1 MKRFLLATMA
11 LATVMSVSAGN
22 DTKKPQIIGGNFEKW
37 HTAKYNEFTSQE
49 PDGWH
54 SFMSAKPTM
63 SLFANACKNTHTYTS
78 NEVRPGSTGS
88 LSVKLTSGIVKVGIS
103 VPANGTLTT
112 GRLIAGSA
120 TASSTKNN
128 STSDPSSTEKDGAG
142 NPFYAPLT
150 ARPDSIVAWVKFK
163 QGTLKDKHKNYKYAT
178 ISAIIHDNTKY
189 QDPEDKTY
197 NNVVAKAQ
205 NAKIESNDFKWQ
217 RISIPF
223 DYESYKANNVDPHNI
238 LITFSTNA
246 EPGVASTDAQNPD
259 VMYIDDVELVY
270 NDYYTDDL
278 VISANGTPAPAQKAT
293 ITVTKYLDSTYNM
306 MLKNFSFGEGE
317 DALLIG
323 DVTMSNITGK
333 EENGAITFE
342 TEQDAIITNGGEI
355 AEMLEGKIP
364 LKMKGILKDGKLK
377 ALITLEVFGQN
388 IKADFG
394 GYESG
399 TVGING
405 ITTSTTTA
413 NGAIYDLSGRQL
425 KTMQKGINIVRG
437 KDGKMIKVMK

>member
-1 MKRFLLATMA
+1 MKRFLLATIA

-54 SFMSAKPTM
+54 SFMSAKPGDG
-63 SLFANACKNTHTYTS
+63 LLGEACKNTHTYTS

-88 LSVKLTSGIVKVGIS
+88 HSVKLTSGIVKVGFS

-112 GRLIAGSA
+112 GRLIAGAA

-163 QGTLKDKHKNYKYAT
+163 QGTLKDKDKDYKYAT
-178 ISAIIHDNTKY
+178 ISAIIHNNTKY

-197 NNVVAKAQ
+197 KNVVAKAQ
-205 NAKIESNDFKWQ
+205 NAKIESNGFKWQ

-223 DYESYKANNVDPHNI
+223 DYESYKANNVEPHNI

-246 EPGVASTDAQNPD
+246 KPGVASKDADNPD

-270 NDYYTDDL
+270 NDYYTDNL
-278 VISANGTPAPAQKAT
+278 VISCDGEVAPAQQTT
-293 ITVTKYLDSTYNM
+293 ITVTKYLDGTYNM
-306 MLKNFSFGEGE
+306 MLKNFSFGE
-317 DALLIG
+317 LLIG

-342 TEQDAIITNGGEI
+342 IEQDAIITNGGEI
-355 AEMLEGKIP
+355 AGMLEGKIP

-377 ALITLEVFGQN
+377 ALITLEVFGQD

>member
-54 SFMSAKPTM
+54 SFMSAKPGNST
-63 SLFANACKNTHTYTS
+63 LGNACKNTHTYTS

-163 QGTLKDKHKNYKYAT
+163 QGTLKDKDKDYKYAT

-197 NNVVAKAQ
+197 KNVVAKAQ
-205 NAKIESNDFKWQ
+205 NAKIESNGFKWQ

-223 DYESYKANNVDPHNI
+223 DYESYKANNVEPHNI

-246 EPGVASTDAQNPD
+246 KPGVASKDADNPD

-270 NDYYTDDL
+270 NDYYTDNL
-278 VISANGTPAPAQKAT
+278 VISCDGEVAPAQQTT
-293 ITVTKYLDSTYNM
+293 ITVTKYLDGTYNM
-306 MLKNFSFGEGE
+306 MLKNFSFGEGNE
-317 DALLIG
+317 ALLIG

-333 EENGAITFE
+333 EENGAITLE
-342 TEQDAIITNGGEI
+342 KKQDAIITMVE
-355 AEMLEGKIP
+355 
-364 LKMKGILKDGKLK
+364 
-377 ALITLEVFGQN
+377 
-388 IKADFG
+388 
-394 GYESG
+394 
-399 TVGING
+399 
-405 ITTSTTTA
+405 
-413 NGAIYDLSGRQL
+413 
-425 KTMQKGINIVRG
+425 
-437 KDGKMIKVMK
+437 

>member
-54 SFMSAKPTM
+54 SFMSAKPGNST
-63 SLFANACKNTHTYTS
+63 LGNACKNTHTYTS

-163 QGTLKDKHKNYKYAT
+163 QGTLKDKDKDYKYAT

-197 NNVVAKAQ
+197 KNVVAKAQ
-205 NAKIESNDFKWQ
+205 NAKIESNGFKWQ

-223 DYESYKANNVDPHNI
+223 DYESYKANNVEPHNI

-246 EPGVASTDAQNPD
+246 KPGVASKDADNPD

-270 NDYYTDDL
+270 NDYYTDNL
-278 VISANGTPAPAQKAT
+278 VISCDGEVAPAQQTT
-293 ITVTKYLDSTYNM
+293 ITVTKYLDGTYNM
-306 MLKNFSFGEGE
+306 MLKNFSFGE
-317 DALLIG
+317 LLIG

-342 TEQDAIITNGGEI
+342 IEQDAIITNGGEI
-355 AEMLEGKIP
+355 AGMLEGKIP

-405 ITTSTTTA
+405 ITTSTNSA

>member
-1 MKRFLLATMA
+1 MKRFFLATMA

-54 SFMSAKPTM
+54 SFMSAKPGNST
-63 SLFANACKNTHTYTS
+63 LGNACKNTHTYTS

-163 QGTLKDKHKNYKYAT
+163 QGTLKDKDKDYKYAT

-197 NNVVAKAQ
+197 KNVVAKAQ
-205 NAKIESNDFKWQ
+205 NAKIESNGFKWQ

-223 DYESYKANNVDPHNI
+223 DYESYKANNVEPHNI

-246 EPGVASTDAQNPD
+246 KPGVASKDADNPD

-270 NDYYTDDL
+270 NDYYTDNL
-278 VISANGTPAPAQKAT
+278 VISCDGEVAPAQQTT
-293 ITVTKYLDSTYNM
+293 ITVTKYLDGTYNM
-306 MLKNFSFGEGE
+306 MLKNFSFGEGNE
-317 DALLIG
+317 ALLIG

-355 AEMLEGKIP
+355 AELLEGKIH

-377 ALITLEVFGQN
+377 ALITLEVFEQN

-399 TVGING
+399 TVGIHG
-405 ITTSTTTA
+405 ITTSTNSA
-413 NGAIYDLSGRQL
+413 KGAIYDLSGRQL